1 MAEFVVTASAP
12 STLTLDLGSE
22 PRTGRLAVVIYN
34 PVAGSG
40 PGKVRVELE
49 AVRERF
55 AAAGWR
61 CGGIATQQAGDGT
74 EAARLALASG
84 ADMVVAMGGDG
95 TINEVVQALAGQSV
109 PLGIIPTGTINILA
123 LELGLPMEPMA
134 AVDALARGTPRTID
148 LGRANGRFFTI
159 MIGIGYDA
167 QATLNLLPELK
178 AWTGPL
184 AYWVAAFRS
193 YTHHKAVRAKL
204 LISDGRRT
212 RRLRRLVYIT
222 VISNS
227 GLYAGGRLQFY
238 GDAPQPQAPWIF
250 RQLRRLVGLGS
261 ESYSAVRELVP
272 LAAGGT
278 PDRAPPPPADVAD
291 GVLDAVVIR
300 SGRWYRALFH
310 GLLTFL
316 GKLHTV
322 GDVEFFRATRIEFH
336 ASRPIPYQLDGDHA
350 GQSPVVVEIVPQAL
364 RVVVPSPGEG

>member
-1 MAEFVVTASAP
+1 VTAATP
-12 STLTLDLGSE
+12 SPLTLELGPE
-22 PRTGRLAVVIYN
+22 PAAGSLAVVIYN
-34 PVAGSG
+34 PTAGSG
-40 PGKVRVELE
+40 PGKARVELS

-61 CGGIATQQAGDGT
+61 CGAIATRQAGDGT
-74 EAARLALASG
+74 DAARLALAAG
-84 ADMVVAMGGDG
+84 AEVVVAMGGDG
-95 TINEVVQALAGQSV
+95 TINEVVQALAGQDV

-123 LELGLPMEPMA
+123 LELGIPLDPLA
-134 AVDALARGTPRTID
+134 AVDAIAHGTRRQID
-148 LGRANGRFFTI
+148 LGRANGRYFAL
-159 MIGIGYDA
+159 MIGLGYDA

-193 YTHHKAVRAKL
+193 YTHHKAVRAKI

-212 RRLRRLVYIT
+212 RRLRRLVYCM

-238 GDAPQPQAPWIF
+238 GDTPQPRAPWIF

-261 ESYSAVRELVP
+261 ESYTAVREMMP
-272 LAAGGT
+272 AALTEGGSER
-278 PDRAPPPPADVAD
+278 PAPPPADVAD
-291 GVLDAVVIR
+291 GFLDAVVIR

-310 GLLTFL
+310 GMLTFL

-322 GDVEFFRATRIEFH
+322 GDVEFFRATRIEFRS
-336 ASRPIPYQLDGDHA
+336 SRPFPYQLDGDHA
-350 GQSPVVVEIVPQAL
+350 GHSPVVVEIVPDAL
-364 RVVVPSPGEG
+364 WVTAPPS